1 MDDATSNLLNTANK
15 IVEKELIEQKN
26 IDSSFIKSAAINFL
40 QYVPEQLLQ
49 DPTKTYINRRIQQLK
64 KSISHDNAE
73 QSVMDLTL
81 ELAQARLDNADE
93 KYKNAKLQ
101 FQRALNRFLNQ
112 NIKVLY
118 VYSNAK
124 SKEIKLFELSENEE
138 ENWLKLD
145 KWRNTWR
152 FSPNKQQLSHP
163 TNVTSTQST
172 ELNNTYFNVLQR
184 ARISRRK
191 FNRLGRSNMLFV
203 LWKMNNRWKHMQVSS
218 EGDINE
224 AYAAFYLNKQ
234 FSLFGA
240 KIENNINTYMTHK
253 KYGVSMVDNISG
265 LLQGDVTV
273 EGEPN
278 ISYAIKSKNASLL
291 GDVDII
297 SIALILKEMPV
308 EKITTDIL
316 QSFKSKLAENP
327 AYRNKLNNAITEDT
341 KEILNDIKKDIK
353 RKRLTK

>member
-49 DPTKTYINRRIQQLK
+49 DPTKTYINKRIQQLK
-64 KSISHDNAE
+64 NSISHDNAE

-101 FQRALNRFLNQ
+101 FQRALNQFLNQ
-112 NIKVLY
+112 NIKVIY

-124 SKEIKLFELSENEE
+124 SKEIKLFELNENEE

-152 FSPNKQQLSHP
+152 FSPNKQQLSQA

-191 FNRLGRSNMLFV
+191 FNRLERSNMLFV

-240 KIENNINTYMTHK
+240 NIENNINTYMTHK

-291 GDVDII
+291 GDADII

>member
-64 KSISHDNAE
+64 NSISHDNAE

-101 FQRALNRFLNQ
+101 FQRVLNRFLNQ

-327 AYRNKLNNAITEDT
+327 VYRNKLNNAITEDT

>member
-1 MDDATSNLLNTANK
+1 
-15 IVEKELIEQKN
+15 
-26 IDSSFIKSAAINFL
+26 
-40 QYVPEQLLQ
+40 
-49 DPTKTYINRRIQQLK
+49 
-64 KSISHDNAE
+64 
-73 QSVMDLTL
+73 
-81 ELAQARLDNADE
+81 
-93 KYKNAKLQ
+93 
-101 FQRALNRFLNQ
+101 
-112 NIKVLY
+112 
-118 VYSNAK
+118 
-124 SKEIKLFELSENEE
+124 
-138 ENWLKLD
+138 
-145 KWRNTWR
+145 
-152 FSPNKQQLSHP
+152 
-163 TNVTSTQST
+163 
-172 ELNNTYFNVLQR
+172 
-184 ARISRRK
+184 
-191 FNRLGRSNMLFV
+191 
-203 LWKMNNRWKHMQVSS
+203 MQVSS

-353 RKRLTK
+353 SKRLTK